1 MKLKYG
7 VVGTGALGGFYGG
20 KLAKAGHDVHFLLRS
35 DFEHVKEQGLKVDSV
50 DGDFLLQP
58 IACYNSAQDMPV
70 CDVVLVCMK
79 TTGNHLLPELLK
91 PIIHE
96 QSLVI
101 LVQNGLGIEE
111 RLAQEVPQ
119 VSVAGGIAFI
129 CAHKVGPGHVNHLDL
144 GRLILGL
151 HTSTGN
157 KLLQQCQ
164 QDFEQAG
171 VPAQLAENLG
181 YIRWQKLVWNVP
193 FNGLA
198 VVLNTTTDQLMKQ
211 KETRELAHEMMH
223 EVIFG
228 AKNCGYDLD
237 PDFADKMIRTTE
249 KMTPYAPSMKL
260 DFDNRRAMEI
270 ESIYTSPVQAARQ
283 AGFEMKKVAML
294 ESQLRFIASQIE
306 N

>member
-58 IACYNSAQDMPV
+58 VACYNSAQDMPV

-79 TTGNHLLPELLK
+79 TTGNHLLPELLN

-111 RLAQEVPQ
+111 RLAQEVPHA
-119 VSVAGGIAFI
+119 SVAGGIAFI

-164 QDFEQAG
+164 QDFEPAG

-211 KETRELAHEMMH
+211 KETR
-223 EVIFG
+223 
-228 AKNCGYDLD
+228 
-237 PDFADKMIRTTE
+237 
-249 KMTPYAPSMKL
+249 
-260 DFDNRRAMEI
+260 
-270 ESIYTSPVQAARQ
+270 
-283 AGFEMKKVAML
+283 
-294 ESQLRFIASQIE
+294 
-306 N
+306 